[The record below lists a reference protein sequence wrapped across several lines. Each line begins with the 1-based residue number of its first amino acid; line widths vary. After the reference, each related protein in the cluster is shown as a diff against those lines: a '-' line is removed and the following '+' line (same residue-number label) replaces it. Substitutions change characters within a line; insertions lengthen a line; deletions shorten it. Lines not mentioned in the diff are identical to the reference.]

1 MRSRGA
7 ERGAAAMHDSFLTHA
22 RKRWLWVALVL
33 LTGSL
38 VAYVW
43 HDPIGP
49 PNGGTWLG
57 YTLGTI
63 GALLIFWLTSFGIR
77 KRTYA
82 NRVGS
87 LRGWLSAHV
96 YLGTSLIL
104 IALLHSGFQFGW
116 NVHTLAL
123 VLMLA
128 VILSGFFGVYAYL
141 RYPSLMT
148 RNRDSATRQAMLD
161 EIADIDQNALALA
174 DGIDRK
180 IHAIV
185 LRSIEN
191 TRLGGGVW
199 SLLNARDSSNLALV
213 QARQMLDAREQ
224 AGDEAQKV
232 ATREMPTMFAMVDFL
247 AANADDKQAE
257 ALRRLIDLL
266 SRKKSLAGRVA
277 RDIQLQSL
285 MEIWL
290 YFHVPLT
297 FALLAALVAH
307 VVVVFFYW

>member
-1 MRSRGA
+1 
-7 ERGAAAMHDSFLTHA
+7 MHDSFLTHA

-33 LTGSL
+33 LLGSL
-38 VAYVW
+38 IAYAW

-49 PNGGTWLG
+49 ANGGTWLG

-63 GALLIFWLTSFGIR
+63 GAVLILWLMMFGVR

-96 YLGTSLIL
+96 YLGTGLIL

-123 VLMLA
+123 VLMLV
-128 VILSGFFGVYAYL
+128 VIFSGFFGVYAYL
-141 RYPSLMT
+141 RYPALMT
-148 RNRDSATRQAMLD
+148 RNRENATRQAMLD
-161 EIADIDQNALALA
+161 EIAEIDQNALSLA
-174 DGIDRK
+174 DGIDRR

-199 SLLNARDSSNLALV
+199 ALLNAKDASDLALA
-213 QARQMLDAREQ
+213 QARQMLDKREKD
-224 AGDEAQKV
+224 GETEQKMS
-232 ATREMPTMFAMVDFL
+232 TGEMPTMFAMVDFL
-247 AANADDKQAE
+247 AGKADDKQAE
-257 ALRRLIDLL
+257 ALRKLIDLL
-266 SRKKSLAGRVA
+266 SRKKSLASRVA
-277 RDIQLQSL
+277 KDIQLQSL

-290 YFHVPLT
+290 YFHVPLS
-297 FALLAALVAH
+297 FALLAALTAH
-307 VVVVFFYW
+307 VIVVFFYW

>member
-1 MRSRGA
+1 V
-7 ERGAAAMHDSFLTHA
+7 HDSFLTHA
-22 RKRWLWVALVL
+22 RKRWLWVVLVL
-33 LTGSL
+33 LLGSL
-38 VAYVW
+38 IAYAW

-49 PNGGTWLG
+49 ANGGTWLG

-63 GALLIFWLTSFGIR
+63 GAVLILWLMMFGLR

-96 YLGTSLIL
+96 YLGTGLIL

-123 VLMLA
+123 VLMLV
-128 VILSGFFGVYAYL
+128 VIFSGFFGVYAYL
-141 RYPSLMT
+141 RYPALMT
-148 RNRDSATRQAMLD
+148 RNRENATRQAMLD
-161 EIADIDQNALALA
+161 EIAEIDQNALSLA
-174 DGIDRK
+174 DGIDRR

-199 SLLNARDSSNLALV
+199 ALLNARDASDLALA
-213 QARQMLDAREQ
+213 QARQMLDKREKDGETEQ
-224 AGDEAQKV
+224 QMS
-232 ATREMPTMFAMVDFL
+232 TREMPTMFAMVDFL
-247 AANADDKQAE
+247 AGKADDKQAE
-257 ALRRLIDLL
+257 ALRKLIDLL
-266 SRKKSLAGRVA
+266 SRKKSLASRVA
-277 RDIQLQSL
+277 KDIQLQSL

-290 YFHVPLT
+290 YFHVPLS
-297 FALLAALVAH
+297 FALLAALTAH
-307 VVVVFFYW
+307 VIVVFFYW